1 MDEGE
6 HDRIVDAIH
15 KLNPKQREI
24 ILGKIATLQAFDDD
38 EASIRW
44 IERNRDA
51 ILAQLK
57 DAE

>member
-1 MDEGE
+1 MDEDE
-6 HDRIVDAIH
+6 HDRILDVIR

-38 EASIRW
+38 EASVRW
-44 IERNRDA
+44 IERNRNA
-51 ILAQLK
+51 ILSQLN

>member
-1 MDEGE
+1 MDEDE
-6 HDRIVDAIH
+6 NDRILDAIRN
-15 KLNPKQREI
+15 LNPKQREI

-44 IERNRDA
+44 FERNHEA
-51 ILAQLK
+51 ILSQLK